1 MWGVDPKT
9 VARYERQGFLTPIRL
24 NCRVIRY
31 RREEL
36 EAFIATCSNSATEE
50 KL

>member
-9 VARYERQGFLTPIRL
+9 VACYERQGFLTPIRL

-36 EAFIATCSNSATEE
+36 EAFIARCSGLATGEIV
-50 KL
+50 